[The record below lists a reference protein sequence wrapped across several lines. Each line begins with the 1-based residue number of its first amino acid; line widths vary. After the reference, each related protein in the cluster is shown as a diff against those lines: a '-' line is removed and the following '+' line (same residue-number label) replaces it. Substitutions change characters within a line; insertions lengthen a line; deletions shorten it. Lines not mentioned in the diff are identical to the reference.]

1 MYNVNDITRFSDD
14 REVKDATT
22 GRYAKCRYDTYRLDI
37 VRDIGFVHTFIDGYS
52 TQVTLPSHEAFKF
65 VDDNG
70 EHVVKADVN
79 SVNVVGVTS
88 FTFITK

>member
-1 MYNVNDITRFSDD
+1 MYEVNDITRFSDD
-14 REVKDATT
+14 IEIKDATT
-22 GRYAKCRYDTYRLDI
+22 GRYAKCRYDSYRLDI

-52 TQVTLPSHEAFKF
+52 TQVTLPSHEAFRY

-70 EHVVKADVN
+70 VHIVKADVK
-79 SVNVVGVTS
+79 SVNVVGITS